1 MISGFWP
8 LAFFLKHR
16 ISVTGQSS
24 SLTILASAMILPR
37 TFPLV
42 CLLACASGGMGLQ
55 SAFSHDHDTPAPPP
69 PAQRRT
75 HVDVEEL
82 AKQLNAAQAE
92 RPATMITLPPVP
104 IGVEELR
111 FQDFYKLPVGP
122 RGLEPTHRLLSLN
135 GKRVRILGYM
145 AEIQCTN
152 NREIIFSPV
161 PLQPQPEEYGLCD
174 DIPATHILV
183 TVPGNP
189 NEPVRHVSGPILLTG
204 LLAVGDSSKSGES
217 SFVRMQLDA
226 PATAKVTQPK

>member
-1 MISGFWP
+1 MIAPRTIP
-8 LAFFLKHR
+8 LLC
-16 ISVTGQSS
+16 
-24 SLTILASAMILPR
+24 ILAC
-37 TFPLV
+37 V
-42 CLLACASGGMGLQ
+42 CGGLSLQ
-55 SAFSHDHDTPAPPP
+55 PAFSHDHDEPAPPP

-75 HVDVEEL
+75 RVDVEEL

-92 RPATMITLPPVP
+92 RPATTITLPPVP
-104 IGVEELR
+104 KGVEELR

-122 RGLEPTHRLLSLN
+122 RGLEPTHQLLSLN

-145 AEIQCTN
+145 AEIQCEN
-152 NREIIFSPV
+152 KREFIFSPV

-189 NEPVRHVSGPILLTG
+189 DEPLHHVSGPLLLTG
-204 LLAVGDSSKSGES
+204 LLAVGESSKSGET

-226 PATAKVTQPK
+226 PAAAEATQPK